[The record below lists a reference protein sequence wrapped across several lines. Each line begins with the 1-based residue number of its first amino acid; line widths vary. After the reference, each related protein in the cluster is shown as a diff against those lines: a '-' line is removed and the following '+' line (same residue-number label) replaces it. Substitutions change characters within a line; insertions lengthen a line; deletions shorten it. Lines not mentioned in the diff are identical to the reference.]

1 MAENEGID
9 SIGAIGA
16 IDSIG
21 STHDSAPSEPVNSS
35 VDGGSAAPSGVR
47 QARPQGT
54 SAEIQDSVKRI
65 NERLASVNRVLE
77 LAVDA
82 STGLTIATVRNSQSG
97 EVLLQYPSA
106 DMLHLAQMLASW
118 AGGKNIL
125 LDLIA

>member
-9 SIGAIGA
+9 SIGAIGT

-21 STHDSAPSEPVNSS
+21 STHDTAPSEPVNSS
-35 VDGGSAAPSGVR
+35 ADSGSAVPR
-47 QARPQGT
+47 PARPQPT

-82 STGLTIATVRNSQSG
+82 STGLTVATVRNSQNG
-97 EVLLQYPSA
+97 EVLLQYPSM

>member
-16 IDSIG
+16 IDSVG
-21 STHDSAPSEPVNSS
+21 STHDSAPSEPVHSS
-35 VDGGSAAPSGVR
+35 VDGATAAPSGARQVR
-47 QARPQGT
+47 AQPTA
-54 SAEIQDSVKRI
+54 AEIQSSVKRI

-82 STGLTIATVRNSQSG
+82 STGLTVATVRNSQSG
-97 EVLLQYPSA
+97 EVLLQYPSV